1 MIFTTELD
9 SFYVIGISV
18 RTTNSNGK
26 SLKDI
31 GELFGKFMSQNLIQ
45 RIPNK
50 ISNDIYC
57 VYTEYESD
65 FNAPYTTI
73 IGCRVSSTED
83 IPEGFISK
91 IIPTSKYQV
100 YKSIGNLSVT
110 LGKTW
115 EGIWSSEIDRRYSA
129 DFDIYGEKAMDFSN
143 GEVDSYVSVN

>member
-1 MIFTTELD
+1 MIKTIDLD
-9 SFYVIGISV
+9 QFGVIGISV
-18 RTTNSNGK
+18 KTSNLNGK

-31 GELFGKFMSQNLIQ
+31 GELFGRFMSQNLIQ

-50 ISNDIYC
+50 LSGDIYC

-73 IGCRVSSTED
+73 IGCKVSAIEI
-83 IPEGFISK
+83 IPEGFIAK
-91 IIPTSKYQV
+91 IISASKYQV
-100 YKSIGNLSVT
+100 YKSTGDLTKS

-129 DFDIYGEKAMDFSN
+129 DFDIYGEKAIDFSN
-143 GEVDSYVSVN
+143 GEVESYVSVN

>member
-1 MIFTTELD
+1 MIFATVLD

-18 RTTNSNGK
+18 RTTNANGK

-31 GELFGKFMSQNLIQ
+31 GELFGRFMSENLIQ
-45 RIPNK
+45 K
-50 ISNDIYC
+50 ISNKLNSDIYC
-57 VYTEYESD
+57 IYTEYESD
-65 FNAPYTTI
+65 FNAPYTTL
-73 IGCRVSSTED
+73 IGCRVSSIED

-91 IIPTSKYQV
+91 IIPASKYQV
-100 YKSIGNLSVT
+100 YKSTGNLSET